1 MEFLVKSKTEWEND
15 CLYKILSFDEIII
28 KFNDDDSEEIKTL
41 FDKVFNLDINQSYVH
56 EFDFQDSFTF
66 KRIR

>member
-15 CLYKILSFDEIII
+15 CLYKIFSFDEIII